1 MADESGYDAGS
12 DASLPSSGSEIS
24 FVEIKKPCEV
34 CGSNAN
40 DDEIMT
46 CLFCRDTREHI
57 YCSRGNLGS
66 VPPMWMCEE
75 CISSR
80 INRVVNNEA
89 PIDQAAASSRSTYQ
103 VVDSEVVH
111 QNMTSSDS
119 GNQISATHDQP
130 SQAHASSVAE
140 EAVVPMDTSSG
151 ENQKPPSDSESAI

>member
-24 FVEIKKPCEV
+24 FVEITKPCEV

-46 CLFCRDTREHI
+46 CFFCRDTREHT
-57 YCSRGNLGS
+57 YCSRVMKGA
-66 VPPMWMCEE
+66 VPPMWICDE
-75 CISSR
+75 CISS
-80 INRVVNNEA
+80 
-89 PIDQAAASSRSTYQ
+89 STYQ

-111 QNMTSSDS
+111 DQNMTSSDS
-119 GNQISATHDQP
+119 SNQISATHDQP
-130 SQAHASSVAE
+130 SQAHASPVA
-140 EAVVPMDTSSG
+140 VPMDTSSG